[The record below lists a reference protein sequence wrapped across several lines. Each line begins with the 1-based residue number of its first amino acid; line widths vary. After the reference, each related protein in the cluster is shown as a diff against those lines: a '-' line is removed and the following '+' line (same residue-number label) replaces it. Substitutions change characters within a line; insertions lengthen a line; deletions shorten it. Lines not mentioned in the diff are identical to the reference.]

1 MGRDIGGEIAELL
14 AEAEEGGRCL
24 VLRGRGSARVY
35 RALERRVAAGTVV
48 SPARGLYVSAGRWEG
63 LKTDQR
69 TLFLARGLQEQHP
82 DWVFCGPTAA
92 VAYGVDVSWSLQGN
106 IHVATTRSGHSP
118 NGTLVHRRPI
128 LREGEG
134 ASRIEMV
141 GGLRVTSPE
150 RTLFD
155 CLRRADFPRGLGM
168 IDSALR
174 AGVVSRDGFASYVES
189 VRDGSRG
196 KDLVRG
202 TLAWAD
208 PRSENGGESIA
219 RARMLLLGYACPELQ
234 VEVPNLVEGG
244 APFRADYCWV
254 RADGVV
260 ILGELDG
267 TDKYVEEE
275 MTRGRSID
283 EVLSDEKD
291 RESRISLYDVV
302 VMRFRFG
309 LTADPDAFA
318 AHLDRYGVPRR
329 GSKLALPDGAR
340 MIPDW
345 ESTRRVR

>member
-63 LKTDQR
+63 LKMDQR

-118 NGTLVHRRPI
+118 NGTLVHRHPI

-141 GGLRVTSPE
+141 SGLRVTSPE

-155 CLRRADFPRGLGM
+155 CLRRADFPHGLGM

-174 AGVVSRDGFASYVES
+174 SGVVSRDGFTSYVES

-329 GSKLALPDGAR
+329 GSELALPDGAR

-345 ESTRRVR
+345 ESIRRVR

>member
-1 MGRDIGGEIAELL
+1 M
-14 AEAEEGGRCL
+14 
-24 VLRGRGSARVY
+24 
-35 RALERRVAAGTVV
+35 
-48 SPARGLYVSAGRWEG
+48 SAGRWEG

-118 NGTLVHRRPI
+118 NGTLVHRHPI

-329 GSKLALPDGAR
+329 GSELALPDGAR

-345 ESTRRVR
+345 ESIRRVR

>member
-35 RALERRVAAGTVV
+35 RVLERRVAAGTVD

-82 DWVFCGPTAA
+82 EWVFCGPTAA

-118 NGTLVHRRPI
+118 NGTLVHRHPI

-329 GSKLALPDGAR
+329 GSELALPDGER

-345 ESTRRVR
+345 ESIRRVR

>member
-1 MGRDIGGEIAELL
+1 MSRAVEREIAELL
-14 AEAEEGGRCL
+14 AEAEARGRCL
-24 VLRGRGSARVY
+24 ALRGRGAARVY
-35 RALERRVAAGTVV
+35 RALERRVAAGRVV
-48 SPARGLYVSAGRWEG
+48 SPARGLYVSARRWEG
-63 LKTDQR
+63 LKADQR
-69 TLFLARGLQEQHP
+69 TLFLARGLQDQHP

-106 IHVATTRSGHSP
+106 VHVATTRAGHSP
-118 NGTLVHRRPI
+118 NGPLVHRHSI
-128 LREGEG
+128 LRAGPGEG
-134 ASRIEMV
+134 RIEVV
-141 GGLRVTSPE
+141 GGLRVTGPE

-155 CLRRADFPRGLGM
+155 CLRGTDFPRGLGM

-174 AGVVSRDGFASYVES
+174 AGVVAHDEFASYVES

-196 KDLVRG
+196 RDLVRG

-219 RARMLLLGYACPELQ
+219 RARMLLLGFVCPELQ

-267 TDKYVEEE
+267 TDKYVEEG
-275 MTRGRSID
+275 MTRGRSLE
-283 EVLSDEKD
+283 EVLADEKD
-291 RESRISLYDVV
+291 RESRITLYDVV

-309 LTADPDAFA
+309 LTDDPVAFA

-329 GSKLALPDGAR
+329 GSELALPDGAR
-340 MIPDW
+340 MVPDW
-345 ESTRRVR
+345 EALRRVR

>member
-118 NGTLVHRRPI
+118 NGTLVHRHPI
-128 LREGEG
+128 LRQGEG
-134 ASRIEMV
+134 ASRIEMA

-174 AGVVSRDGFASYVES
+174 SGVVSRDGFASYVES

-219 RARMLLLGYACPELQ
+219 RARMLLLGYACPVFCQ
-234 VEVPNLVEGG
+234 
-244 APFRADYCWV
+244 
-254 RADGVV
+254 
-260 ILGELDG
+260 LD
-267 TDKYVEEE
+267 
-275 MTRGRSID
+275 
-283 EVLSDEKD
+283 LSK
-291 RESRISLYDVV
+291 
-302 VMRFRFG
+302 M
-309 LTADPDAFA
+309 
-318 AHLDRYGVPRR
+318 
-329 GSKLALPDGAR
+329 
-340 MIPDW
+340 
-345 ESTRRVR
+345 STGI

>member
-1 MGRDIGGEIAELL
+1 MSRGVEGEVAELL

-69 TLFLARGLQEQHP
+69 TMFLARGLQEKHP

-106 IHVATTRSGHSP
+106 VHVATTRGGHSP
-118 NGTLVHRRPI
+118 NGTLVHRHPI
-128 LREGEG
+128 LRQGEG
-134 ASRIEMV
+134 TSGIEVV
-141 GGLRVTSPE
+141 GGLRVTGPE
-150 RTLFD
+150 RTMFD
-155 CLRRADFPRGLGM
+155 CLRRTDFPRGLGM

-174 AGVVSRDGFASYVES
+174 SGVVSREEFAAYVES

-219 RARMLLLGYACPELQ
+219 RARMLLLGFACPELQ

-267 TDKYVEEE
+267 TDKYVVDE
-275 MTRGRSID
+275 MTRGRSLD
-283 EVLSDEKD
+283 EVLSDEKN
-291 RESRISLYDVV
+291 RESRISLYNVV
-302 VMRFRFG
+302 MMRFRFG
-309 LTADPDAFA
+309 LTDDPVAFA
-318 AHLDRYGVPRR
+318 EHLDRHGVPRR
-329 GSKLALPDGAR
+329 GSELALPDGTG
-340 MIPDW
+340 MVPDW
-345 ESTRRVR
+345 ESIRRVC

>member
-118 NGTLVHRRPI
+118 NGTLVHRHPI

-168 IDSALR
+168 IDSVLR

-196 KDLVRG
+196 KNLVRG

-345 ESTRRVR
+345 ESIRRVR

>member
-1 MGRDIGGEIAELL
+1 
-14 AEAEEGGRCL
+14 
-24 VLRGRGSARVY
+24 
-35 RALERRVAAGTVV
+35 
-48 SPARGLYVSAGRWEG
+48 
-63 LKTDQR
+63 
-69 TLFLARGLQEQHP
+69 
-82 DWVFCGPTAA
+82 
-92 VAYGVDVSWSLQGN
+92 
-106 IHVATTRSGHSP
+106 
-118 NGTLVHRRPI
+118 
-128 LREGEG
+128 
-134 ASRIEMV
+134 MV

-174 AGVVSRDGFASYVES
+174 SGVVSRDGFTSYVES

-329 GSKLALPDGAR
+329 GSELALPDGAR

-345 ESTRRVR
+345 ESIRRVR

>member
-24 VLRGRGSARVY
+24 VLRGRGSVRIY

-118 NGTLVHRRPI
+118 NGTLVHRHPI

-141 GGLRVTSPE
+141 GG
-150 RTLFD
+150 
-155 CLRRADFPRGLGM
+155 
-168 IDSALR
+168 LR

-329 GSKLALPDGAR
+329 GSELALPDGAR

-345 ESTRRVR
+345 ESIRRVR